1 MAVPDDPRA
10 GPGLAG
16 YHDVPSYP
24 QATLLPG
31 CVIFRFDAPLF
42 FANSRTFREQI
53 RAIAAS
59 EPRPSWIVVAA
70 EPLTDVDTTA
80 ADMLEELDEDLNARG
95 ISLVFAE
102 MKDPSGTRSTA
113 TSSRETIDPDH
124 FFPTITQAVK
134 EYQRRP
140 GRMAAA
146 ADLLTAARAG
156 DEAAFAGLVEPHRRE
171 LRVHCYRM
179 LGSVE
184 DAEDLLQETF
194 LRAWRHLGG
203 FEGRSTLRAWLYRI
217 ATNACLDALD
227 GRARRVLPPDLGPPT
242 GADVDLAPAPTWPGS
257 SRCPDQLLEPADA
270 VVARETIELAFLAAL
285 QHLPPAQRA
294 VLILRDVVGW
304 PAKQAAEQL
313 GLSVAAAN
321 SNLHRAGPLCATSCR
336 RTGPTGGRRPRRV
349 RTSGPWS
356 AATWTR

>member
-1 MAVPDDPRA
+1 
-10 GPGLAG
+10 
-16 YHDVPSYP
+16 
-24 QATLLPG
+24 
-31 CVIFRFDAPLF
+31 
-42 FANSRTFREQI
+42 
-53 RAIAAS
+53 
-59 EPRPSWIVVAA
+59 
-70 EPLTDVDTTA
+70 
-80 ADMLEELDEDLNARG
+80 
-95 ISLVFAE
+95 
-102 MKDPSGTRSTA
+102 
-113 TSSRETIDPDH
+113 
-124 FFPTITQAVK
+124 
-134 EYQRRP
+134 
-140 GRMAAA
+140 MAAA

-242 GADVDLAPAPTWPGS
+242 GADVDLAPRTDVAWLQPF
-257 SRCPDQLLEPADA
+257 PDQLLEPADA

-321 SNLHRAGPLCATSCR
+321 SNLHRARAALRDQLPADRSDWRPPAPPSEDERAVVRRYMEALERADLEGIAALLTEDVRASMPPWPIWFQGRDRVVSALAASWDPDRPGYVGRFRTLAVGANRQPAGACYTRMPGDAEYRPFALGVLRIEGGVVAETVSFHDVRLFDLFGLPATL
-336 RTGPTGGRRPRRV
+336 PPV
-349 RTSGPWS
+349 
-356 AATWTR
+356 A